1 MKTLMLVSLAAVAVS
16 LSHGFAYSADGTRL
30 MVPSDRELAVHEGGK
45 SSKAPGQQQ
54 DYVGL
59 AATAMHRYNSGR
71 LGRGAGLADPFFPH
85 LVRLAWA
92 K

>member
-1 MKTLMLVSLAAVAVS
+1 MKNLMFVSLAAVAVS

-71 LGRGAGLADPFFPH
+71 VGRNAGLADPFFSH
-85 LVRLAWA
+85 LVRLGWA